1 MTIIDEI
8 IAAKPELEGIR
19 EALVELS
26 QLTITTKGEGGKEIR
41 TVIKLTGDIESTTSL
56 TGDQLAEYHERMAA
70 LSVDIMRTY
79 AQIFIQVLGVFIPW
93 AGISVPPEVF
103 TTLTELVKTGF
114 GPQPT

>member
-8 IAAKPELEGIR
+8 IASRPELERIK

-79 AQIFIQVLGVFIPW
+79 AQIFIQVLGVFVPW
-93 AGISVPPEVF
+93 AGISIPPEVF
-103 TTLTELVKTGF
+103 ATLTELVKAGF